1 MVGHD
6 DRDGVRHEDTI
17 VYAKALELMST
28 TREAISQFPTGLGF
42 VADQLRRSTSSVCR
56 NFAEGYYYDSRP
68 QQRRYFGYAIQSA
81 RESSA
86 SFDTAWSFRLCRK
99 QTIEHGKQLALDIVK
114 MLSKWG
120 R

>member
-1 MVGHD
+1 M
-6 DRDGVRHEDTI
+6 RHEKTI
-17 VYAKALELMST
+17 VYAKSLELMAT
-28 TREAISQFPTGLGF
+28 TREAISQFPAGF
-42 VADQLRRSTSSVCR
+42 SFLAEQLRKSTSSVCR
-56 NFAEGYYYDSRP
+56 NFAEGYYYDSKP

-99 QTIEHGKQLALDIVK
+99 QTIERGKELALDIVK
-114 MLSKWG
+114 ILSKWG